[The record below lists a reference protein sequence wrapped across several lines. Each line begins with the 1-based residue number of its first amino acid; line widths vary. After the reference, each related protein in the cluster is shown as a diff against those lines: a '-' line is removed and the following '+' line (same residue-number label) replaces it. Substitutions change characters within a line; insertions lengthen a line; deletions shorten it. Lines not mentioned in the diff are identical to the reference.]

1 MQSTTSSIAFA
12 LCKTRRFRAVSRASQ
27 QSTHPLAA
35 LAVLVIVSG
44 MTSRTK
50 PGTALPEP
58 PRNAMDGVDE
68 DAALLVD
75 LLKLTTF
82 VPIRCAP
89 AWPSRW
95 TWRRRTCASSWPW
108 AAKANWP
115 GTLSDIMG
123 VPPMNVSRA
132 LVALHHKG
140 LVEPGED
147 LRNRRRKP
155 FRLSAAGRAL
165 FDRTVPA
172 MAEVSRQ
179 LFTDFNARDRA
190 ASAAP
195 PAACSRGWSSPTPA
209 REG

>member
-1 MQSTTSSIAFA
+1 
-12 LCKTRRFRAVSRASQ
+12 
-27 QSTHPLAA
+27 
-35 LAVLVIVSG
+35 
-44 MTSRTK
+44 MTSRTM
-50 PGTALPEP
+50 PGIALPEP

-75 LLKLTTF
+75 LLKLATF
-82 VPIRCAP
+82 VSNPM
-89 AWPSRW
+89 
-95 TWRRRTCASSWPW
+95 RTGVAEPLDLASTDLRIIL
-108 AAKANWP
+108 ALGGEGELA
-115 GTLSDIMG
+115 GHELSDIMG

-155 FRLSAAGRAL
+155 FRLSAAGQAL

-179 LFTDFNARDRA
+179 LFADFNARDRA
-190 ASAAP
+190 AFRRAAGRLL
-195 PAACSRGWSSPTPA
+195 ARMVQSDSS

>member
-1 MQSTTSSIAFA
+1 
-12 LCKTRRFRAVSRASQ
+12 
-27 QSTHPLAA
+27 
-35 LAVLVIVSG
+35 

-75 LLKLTTF
+75 LLKLATF
-82 VPIRCAP
+82 VSNPMRTGVAEPLDLAP
-89 AWPSRW
+89 TDLRIILALGGEGEL
-95 TWRRRTCASSWPW
+95 A
-108 AAKANWP
+108 
-115 GTLSDIMG
+115 GHELSDIMG

-190 ASAAP
+190 AFRRAAGRLLARMVQSDP
-195 PAACSRGWSSPTPA
+195 S